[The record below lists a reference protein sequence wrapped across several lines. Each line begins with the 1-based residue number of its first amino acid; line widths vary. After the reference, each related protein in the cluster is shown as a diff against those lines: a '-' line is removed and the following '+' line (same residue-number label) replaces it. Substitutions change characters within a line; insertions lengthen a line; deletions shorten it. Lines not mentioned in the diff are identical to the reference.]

1 MTVLAMV
8 CLATAIYAASMV
20 PFLLLVDADHLTPA
34 CLRRLPL
41 TAAAL
46 LLLLGGT
53 NVR

>member
-1 MTVLAMV
+1 MNVLAV
-8 CLATAIYAASMV
+8 LCLAIAVYAASLV
-20 PFLLLVDADHLTPA
+20 PFLLLVDADRLTPA

-53 NVR
+53 DAR